1 MKYKNECVYKNVCNG
16 CNQRCRSCQLKFA
29 PYDKK
34 IAIQLEKEAAR
45 SKFKFD
51 DDRQALAE
59 DIMKNKKATTI

>member
-34 IAIQLEKEAAR
+34 IALQLEKEAQR
-45 SKFKFD
+45 SKHKYD
-51 DDRQALAE
+51 DDREALAA
-59 DIMKNKKATTI
+59 DILANKCSKYK